1 MRLLIVDD
9 HFLVRK
15 GLISI
20 FSEDKNIECIKEAG
34 TIEEAS
40 NIIARD
46 KPDIVLVD
54 LKLGKEDGLTLILKG
69 RHLSADSKFIII
81 TSFISHEN
89 FLRAEQVGVNG
100 YILKD
105 AFSEDIF
112 YAISAVS
119 RGKKYYDPSIVGYK
133 EKDDENIMID
143 ALTEREKEV
152 LRELGKGCSNDEI
165 AKNLYISQNTVK
177 KHVSSIL
184 AKLNIS
190 QRAQAVFL
198 VNNHLSF

>member
-1 MRLLIVDD
+1 MKLLIVDD

-15 GLISI
+15 GLISM
-20 FSEDKNIECIKEAG
+20 FVEDKNIEYIK
-34 TIEEAS
+34 EAS
-40 NIIARD
+40 NIKEAADIITKY
-46 KPDIVLVD
+46 KPDVVLVD
-54 LKLGKEDGLTLILKG
+54 LKLGKEDGLELILKSKK
-69 RHLSADSKFIII
+69 LDMSSKFIII
-81 TSFISHEN
+81 TSFISQEN
-89 FLRAEQVGVNG
+89 FLKAEHIGVDG

-112 YAISAVS
+112 YAISAVN

-133 EKDDENIMID
+133 EKDEESLMVEV
-143 ALTEREKEV
+143 LTGREKEV
-152 LRELGKGCSNDEI
+152 LRELGKGYSNDEI
-165 AKNLYISQNTVK
+165 AKQLYISQNTVK

-198 VNNHLSF
+198 VNNRLSY